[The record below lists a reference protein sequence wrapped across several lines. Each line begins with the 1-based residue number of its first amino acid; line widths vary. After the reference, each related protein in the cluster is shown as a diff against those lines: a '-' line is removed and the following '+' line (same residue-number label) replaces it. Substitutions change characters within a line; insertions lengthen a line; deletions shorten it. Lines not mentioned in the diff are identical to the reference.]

1 MFNIKKRLV
10 LLFSLILYSS
20 MFSLGIVNPV
30 SADILGAYGLLG
42 DGAGKYCADT
52 KSPWHYEL
60 KLVSE
65 CRTGAN
71 KYVPHNG
78 YYTYRVTLLDANTQ
92 AVVATYDQTPSM
104 YLNAKDWIN
113 HQGDWQL
120 SGPDISL
127 PEHQYWICGYLV
139 DNQNGTMYALGIY
152 APCFNGNSLPPE
164 PVPDTSCTFNSGNDL
179 TVSLGSL
186 ERGELPTTP
195 DTGTAKTVEIPV
207 NCTGGDVPMT
217 MKLSYMPISA
227 AGNEVVKTS
236 ANGVGVA
243 ILYNGKTLST
253 SETTPINFLEGSST
267 LSLAFQALRDSN
279 VEVKDIPT
287 GTFTASAVMTMTQ
300 Q

>member
-1 MFNIKKRLV
+1 LWLSIGVLVQQNFVGKGVSKRMFNIKKRLV

-120 SGPDISL
+120 SGPL
-127 PEHQYWICGYLV
+127 
-139 DNQNGTMYALGIY
+139 
-152 APCFNGNSLPPE
+152 
-164 PVPDTSCTFNSGNDL
+164 
-179 TVSLGSL
+179 VSLNIS
-186 ERGELPTTP
+186 
-195 DTGTAKTVEIPV
+195 TGFAVIWWIIKTVQ
-207 NCTGGDVPMT
+207 C
-217 MKLSYMPISA
+217 MP
-227 AGNEVVKTS
+227 
-236 ANGVGVA
+236 
-243 ILYNGKTLST
+243 
-253 SETTPINFLEGSST
+253 
-267 LSLAFQALRDSN
+267 
-279 VEVKDIPT
+279 
-287 GTFTASAVMTMTQ
+287 
-300 Q
+300 